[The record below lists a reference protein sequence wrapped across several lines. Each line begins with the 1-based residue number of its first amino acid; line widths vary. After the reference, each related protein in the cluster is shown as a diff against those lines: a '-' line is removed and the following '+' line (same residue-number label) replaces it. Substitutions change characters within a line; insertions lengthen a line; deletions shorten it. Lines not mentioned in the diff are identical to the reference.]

1 MHEFD
6 HESASLQRIKKS
18 SQKIKKER
26 KKEGRKKVRYG
37 AVLPV
42 YMLHEINNQ
51 EVVKKVR
58 GEWFIEIFHLE
69 QNTGLTRSLDS

>member
-18 SQKIKKER
+18 SQKER

-37 AVLPV
+37 TVLPV

-69 QNTGLTRSLDS
+69 QNTGLSRSLDS

>member
-18 SQKIKKER
+18 SQKER

-37 AVLPV
+37 AVLPF

-58 GEWFIEIFHLE
+58 GELFIEIFHMEL
-69 QNTGLTRSLDS
+69 NTGLSRSLDS

>member
-18 SQKIKKER
+18 SQKER
-26 KKEGRKKVRYG
+26 KKEGKKKVRYG
-37 AVLPV
+37 AVRSV

-51 EVVKKVR
+51 EVVKKYEV
-58 GEWFIEIFHLE
+58 
-69 QNTGLTRSLDS
+69 NGL